1 MKSDRRILAWIAC
14 IVLGAALLALGAADI
29 IDAFWSGM
37 GSALIAVGL
46 IRSIHFFRFRKDEA
60 YREKCELEKT
70 DERNR
75 FLRNKA
81 WAWTGYLFILVAAVA
96 SIALKLLGQD
106 LLSVAAGS
114 AVCVMVILYW
124 ISYLILRR
132 KY

>member
-1 MKSDRRILAWIAC
+1 MKSDRRILAWFAY
-14 IVLGAALLALGAADI
+14 IVLGAVLLALGAADI

-81 WAWTGYLFILVAAVA
+81 WAWTGYLFILAAAVA

-114 AVCVMVILYW
+114 AVAFTVILYW

>member
-1 MKSDRRILAWIAC
+1 MKNDRRIIAWIGY
-14 IVLGAALLALGAADI
+14 IVLGTVLLALGAADI

-46 IRSIHFFRFRKDEA
+46 IRGIHFFRFRKDEA
-60 YREKCELEKT
+60 YREKFELDKT

-81 WAWTGYLFILVAAVA
+81 WACAGYLFILAAAAA
-96 SIALKLLGQD
+96 SIALKIMGQE
-106 LLSVAAGS
+106 LLSVAAS
-114 AVCVMVILYW
+114 AAVCVMVLLYW
-124 ISYLILRR
+124 ISYLILRG

>member
-1 MKSDRRILAWIAC
+1 MKSDRRILAWIAY
-14 IVLGAALLALGAADI
+14 IVLGAALLVLGAADI

-37 GSALIAVGL
+37 GSALIALGL

-114 AVCVMVILYW
+114 AVAFMVILYW

>member
-96 SIALKLLGQD
+96 SIALKLLGQE
-106 LLSVAAGS
+106 LLSMAAGS

-132 KY
+132 RY

>member
-1 MKSDRRILAWIAC
+1 MKSGRRILAWIAY
-14 IVLGAALLALGAADI
+14 IVLGAALLVLGAADI

-46 IRSIHFFRFRKDEA
+46 IRSIHFFRFRKDVA

-106 LLSVAAGS
+106 LLSMAAGS

>member
-81 WAWTGYLFILVAAVA
+81 WAWAGYLFILVAAVA
-96 SIALKLLGQD
+96 SIALKLLGQE
-106 LLSVAAGS
+106 LLSVAASS

-124 ISYLILRR
+124 ASYLILRR

>member
-1 MKSDRRILAWIAC
+1 MKSDRRILAWIAY

-46 IRSIHFFRFRKDEA
+46 IRGIHFFRFRKDEA
-60 YREKCELEKT
+60 YREKFELEKT

-114 AVCVMVILYW
+114 AVAIMVILYW
-124 ISYLILRR
+124 VSYLILRR

>member
-1 MKSDRRILAWIAC
+1 MKSDRRILAWFAY
-14 IVLGAALLALGAADI
+14 IVLGAVLLALGAADI

-96 SIALKLLGQD
+96 SIALKLLGQE
-106 LLSVAAGS
+106 LLSVAASS

-124 ISYLILRR
+124 ASYLILRR
-132 KY
+132 RY

>member
-81 WAWTGYLFILVAAVA
+81 WAWTGYLFILAAAVA

>member
-1 MKSDRRILAWIAC
+1 MKSGRRILAWIAY
-14 IVLGAALLALGAADI
+14 IVLGAALLVLGAADI

>member
-14 IVLGAALLALGAADI
+14 IVLGAALLVLGAADI

-75 FLRNKA
+75 FLRDKA

>member
-1 MKSDRRILAWIAC
+1 MKSDRRSLAWIAY
-14 IVLGAALLALGAADI
+14 IVLGAALLVLGAADI

-60 YREKCELEKT
+60 SREKCELEKT

>member
-1 MKSDRRILAWIAC
+1 MKSDRRILAWIAY

-114 AVCVMVILYW
+114 AVAIMVILYW

>member
-1 MKSDRRILAWIAC
+1 MKSDRRILAWIAY
-14 IVLGAALLALGAADI
+14 IVLGAALLVLGAADI

-114 AVCVMVILYW
+114 AVAIMVILYW

>member
-81 WAWTGYLFILVAAVA
+81 WAWAGYLFILVAAVA
-96 SIALKLLGQD
+96 SIALKLLGQE
-106 LLSVAAGS
+106 LLSMAAGS

>member
-1 MKSDRRILAWIAC
+1 MKSDRRILAWIAY
-14 IVLGAALLALGAADI
+14 IVLGAVLLVLGAADI

-96 SIALKLLGQD
+96 SIALKLLGQE
-106 LLSVAAGS
+106 LLSVAASS

-124 ISYLILRR
+124 ASYLILRR

>member
-1 MKSDRRILAWIAC
+1 MKSDRRILAGIAG

-96 SIALKLLGQD
+96 SIALKLLGQE
-106 LLSVAAGS
+106 LLSMAAGS